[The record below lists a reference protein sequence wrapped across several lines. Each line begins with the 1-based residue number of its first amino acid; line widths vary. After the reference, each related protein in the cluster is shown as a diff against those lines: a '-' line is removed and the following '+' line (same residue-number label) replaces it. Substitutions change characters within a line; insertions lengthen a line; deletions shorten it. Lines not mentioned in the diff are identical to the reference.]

1 MAVIYALIIGL
12 VVGALA
18 KLIMPGKDP
27 GGMIITALLGV
38 AGSLLAFYV
47 GRAAGWYGQSEGAGI
62 IASIVGAI
70 AVLAVYRMVV
80 GRRVTA

>member
-38 AGSLLAFYV
+38 AGSLIAFYV
-47 GRAAGWYGQSEGAGI
+47 GRAAGWYGQNEGAGI
-62 IASIVGAI
+62 IASIIGAV